1 MKEQQIFLSEE
12 NQNLKILNMKLTK
25 KLKNYEEVVKMSKDN
40 S

>member
-25 KLKNYEEVVKMSKDN
+25 KLKNYEEIVKMSKDN